1 MPKISVI
8 VPVYNAGIYLEECL
22 KSILQQT
29 FQDIE
34 VILILDC
41 PTDGSDKVCQ
51 SFAEKD
57 SRIKIIYNKHNLHI
71 GLSRDRGL
79 DIAQGEYI
87 AFSDDDDTRELDMYE
102 NSL

>member
-1 MPKISVI
+1 MFEIYSSTDISRYWGHSYI
-8 VPVYNAGIYLEECL
+8 RL
-22 KSILQQT
+22 
-29 FQDIE
+29 
-34 VILILDC
+34 

-71 GLSRDRGL
+71 GLSRNRGL

-87 AFSDDDDTRELDMYE
+87 AFSDDDDTRELNICMRSFIIRQNKKMQIWLLD
-102 NSL
+102 